1 MKNVLSV
8 LVALAFALSLS
19 AVALAQEKGAAT
31 KPAGPSATAPQKA
44 ADPVKEAAPAKKAAK
59 KAKAHQIT
67 GTVEAIDAA
76 AGTLTVK
83 GKRATL
89 SLKAGEKAKL
99 DGIKKGDKVL
109 VRYTGDTAVSVKKV
123 KGAAMKSR
131 TKKAAKKKG
140 EAKKEEPMKKDAAA
154 APPAEKK

>member
-44 ADPVKEAAPAKKAAK
+44 GDPAKEAAPAKKAAAK

-83 GKRATL
+83 GRRATL
-89 SLKAGEKAKL
+89 RVKAGEKVKL
-99 DGIKKGDKVL
+99 GGIKKGDKVL
-109 VRYTGDTAVSVKKV
+109 VRYKGDTASSVKKV
-123 KGAAMKSR
+123 KGT
-131 TKKAAKKKG
+131 TKKTATKKSHP
-140 EAKKEEPMKKDAAA
+140 KKEKPMAKEA
-154 APPAEKK
+154 APAQPMEKK